1 MRACVPATSCFSFC
15 QPLPIEMRITMTALR
30 RALAAL
36 LIVLSSS
43 AALAQT
49 LALTFDDGLDPLK
62 EPAAPSW
69 NRQILETLHGA
80 GITSMVFPALV
91 RTGRAQGLDLIRDWA
106 RAGHAVGNHTSR
118 HRSLGSPQVPL
129 ADFIG
134 DVKEAEAV
142 LSRIPG
148 WTKMLRFPYLKEGNT
163 LAKRDG
169 MRLWMQAAGYK
180 AAPVS
185 IDASDWYYNLVY
197 AAWLD
202 EGNADKANRVKAAYI
217 EHLLDRASYYDG
229 LARQVLGRSPAH
241 VMLLHTSRINAA
253 ALGELIAAF
262 RARGWSLVAAT
273 TAFDDPIYTAQI
285 DTLPAGE
292 SVVWASAK
300 AAQIP
305 ALRYPAEDAV
315 YEEPILRALGL
326 VPARMLP

>member
-1 MRACVPATSCFSFC
+1 MRACVRATSCFGFC
-15 QPLPIEMRITMTALR
+15 QPSTIETGIAMTALR

-36 LIVLSSS
+36 LIFLGSCCVQ
-43 AALAQT
+43 AQT
-49 LALTFDDGLDPLK
+49 VALTFDDGFDPLK

-69 NRQILETLHGA
+69 NRQILETLRDA
-80 GITSMVFPALV
+80 GVTSMVFPTLV

-134 DVKEAEAV
+134 DVEEADAV
-142 LSRIPG
+142 LSRLPG

-169 MRLWMQAAGYK
+169 MRLWMQAAGYR

-185 IDASDWYYNLVY
+185 IDASDWYYNQVY
-197 AAWLD
+197 AAWLN
-202 EGNADKANRVKAAYI
+202 EGNADKADRVKAAYI
-217 EHLLDRASYYDG
+217 EHLLDRAAYYDG
-229 LARQVLGRSPAH
+229 LARRVLGRSPAH

-262 RARGWSLVAAT
+262 RERGWAFIAAKA
-273 TAFDDPIYTAQI
+273 AFEDPIYTVQI

-300 AAQIP
+300 AAQVP
-305 ALRYPAEDAV
+305 GLRYPAEDSV
-315 YEEPILRALGL
+315 YEEPKLRALEL

>member
-1 MRACVPATSCFSFC
+1 
-15 QPLPIEMRITMTALR
+15 MTALR

-36 LIVLSSS
+36 LLLLGSSCVI
-43 AALAQT
+43 AQT
-49 LALTFDDGLDPLK
+49 LALTFDDGLDPSK
-62 EPAAPSW
+62 EPAAASW
-69 NRQILETLHGA
+69 NRQILETLRDA

-91 RTGRAQGLDLIRDWA
+91 RTGPAQGLDLIRDWA

-142 LSRIPG
+142 LSRLPG
-148 WTKMLRFPYLKEGNT
+148 WTKMLRFPYLKEGDT

-169 MRLWMQAAGYK
+169 MRLWMQAAGYR

-185 IDASDWYYNLVY
+185 IDASDWYYNQVY

-202 EGNADKANRVKAAYI
+202 EGNAGKADRVKAAYI
-217 EHLLDRASYYDG
+217 EHLLDRAAYYDA

-262 RARGWSLVAAT
+262 RARGWTFTAAR
-273 TAFDDPIYTAQI
+273 TAFDDPVYSVRI

-300 AAQIP
+300 AAQVP
-305 ALRYPAEDAV
+305 GLRYPAEDSV
-315 YEEPILRALGL
+315 YEEPKLRALGL
-326 VPARMLP
+326 VPARLLW

>member
-1 MRACVPATSCFSFC
+1 
-15 QPLPIEMRITMTALR
+15 MTTLR
-30 RALAAL
+30 RALFAL

-43 AALAQT
+43 GVLAQT
-49 LALTFDDGLDPLK
+49 LALTFDDGLNPLK

-69 NRQILETLHGA
+69 NRQILETLHDA
-80 GITSMVFPALV
+80 GVTSMVFPALV
-91 RTGRAQGLDLIRDWA
+91 RTGQAQGLDLIRDWA
-106 RAGHAVGNHTSR
+106 RAGHGIGNHTSQ

-129 ADFIG
+129 ADFIS
-134 DVKEAEAV
+134 DVKEADAV

-148 WTKMLRFPYLKEGNT
+148 WTKMLRFPYLKEGDT

-169 MRLWMQAAGYK
+169 MRLWMQAAGYR

-185 IDASDWYYNLVY
+185 IDASDWYYNQAY

-217 EHLLDRASYYDG
+217 EHLLDRAAYYDG
-229 LARQVLGRSPAH
+229 LARQVLGRSPKH

-253 ALGELIAAF
+253 ALGELITAF
-262 RARGWSLVAAT
+262 RVRGWSFIAAN
-273 TAFDDPIYTAQI
+273 TAFDDPIYTVQI

-300 AAQIP
+300 AVQVP
-305 ALRYPAEDAV
+305 SLRYPAEDSV
-315 YEEPILRALGL
+315 YEEPKLRALGL
-326 VPARMLP
+326 VPTRMLE

>member
-1 MRACVPATSCFSFC
+1 
-15 QPLPIEMRITMTALR
+15 MTALR
-30 RALAAL
+30 RTLVALFVL
-36 LIVLSSS
+36 LGSSCV
-43 AALAQT
+43 LAQT
-49 LALTFDDGLDPLK
+49 LALTFDDGLDPSK
-62 EPAAPSW
+62 EPAAASW
-69 NRQILETLHGA
+69 NRQILKTLGEA
-80 GITSMVFPALV
+80 GVRSMVFPALV

-134 DVKEAEAV
+134 DVKEADAV

-169 MRLWMQAAGYK
+169 MRLWMQAAGYR

-185 IDASDWYYNLVY
+185 IDASDWYYNQVY

-202 EGNADKANRVKAAYI
+202 EGNADKADRVKAAYI
-217 EHLLDRASYYDG
+217 AHLLDRAAYYDG

-253 ALGELIAAF
+253 ALNELIAAF
-262 RARGWSLVAAT
+262 RARGWSFTDAR
-273 TAFDDPIYTAQI
+273 TAFDDPIYSVQI

-292 SVVWASAK
+292 SIVWASAQ
-300 AAQIP
+300 AARVP
-305 ALRYPAEDAV
+305 GLRYPAEDAV
-315 YEEPILRALGL
+315 YEEPTLRALGL
-326 VPARMLP
+326 VPARRLK

>member
-1 MRACVPATSCFSFC
+1 
-15 QPLPIEMRITMTALR
+15 MTALR

-36 LIVLSSS
+36 LVVFGSSCVQ
-43 AALAQT
+43 AQT
-49 LALTFDDGLDPLK
+49 LALTFDDGLDPAK
-62 EPAAPSW
+62 EPAAASW
-69 NRQILETLHGA
+69 NRQILETLHDA

-91 RTGRAQGLDLIRDWA
+91 RTGRARGLDLIRDWA
-106 RAGHAVGNHTSR
+106 RAGHAIGNHTSR

-134 DVKEAEAV
+134 DVKEADAV
-142 LSRIPG
+142 LSRLPG

-169 MRLWMQAAGYK
+169 MRLWMQAAGYR

-185 IDASDWYYNLVY
+185 IDASDWYYNQVF

-202 EGNADKANRVKAAYI
+202 EGNTEKADRVKAAYI
-217 EHLLDRASYYDG
+217 GHLLDRAAYYDG

-253 ALGELIAAF
+253 ALEEVIAAF
-262 RARGWSLVAAT
+262 RGRGWSFTAAR
-273 TAFDDPIYTAQI
+273 TAFDDPIYTVQI

-292 SVVWASAK
+292 SIVWASAK
-300 AAQIP
+300 AARVP
-305 ALRYPAEDAV
+305 GLRYPAEDSV
-315 YEEPILRALGL
+315 YEEPGLLALGL
-326 VPARMLP
+326 VPARMLQ